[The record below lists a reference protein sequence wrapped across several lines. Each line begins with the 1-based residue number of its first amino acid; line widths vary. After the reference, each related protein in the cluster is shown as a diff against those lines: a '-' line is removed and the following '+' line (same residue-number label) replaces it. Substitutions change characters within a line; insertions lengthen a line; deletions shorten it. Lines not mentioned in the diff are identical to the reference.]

1 MEITEQAYYKDS
13 MYSPAHDFLKIRL
26 ASGREVEAVQTDG
39 HLKICYYE
47 SVSDIEAQELL
58 REYRSVRYQNSPYSS
73 DIKNIS
79 R

>member
-1 MEITEQAYYKDS
+1 MEVTERTYYEGN
-13 MYSPAHDFLKIRL
+13 MYGPAHDFLKIRL

-47 SVSDIEAQELL
+47 SVSNAEAQELL
-58 REYRSVRYQNSPYSS
+58 KEYRSVRYQNSPYSS